1 MIVDVGTR
9 TPSTTP
15 DLSAA
20 EVAGYGASGL
30 LALQDRGEAVT
41 AMAYAFA
48 RFLAQR
54 DDIAGVIAISGSGGT
69 AIVTAG
75 RRALPVG
82 VPKLMV
88 STLASGGSAPV

>member
-20 EVAGYGASGL
+20 EVAGYGAAGL

-54 DDIAGVIAISGSGGT
+54 DDIAGVIAIGGSGGT